1 MIGRAGRARL
11 GKDARRQ
18 GVTDMTDSITL
29 HVNGATHPV
38 DVHADEPLALVLR
51 NRLGLTGV
59 KVGCSLEQCGACAVL
74 VEGASTL
81 TCVRPAAEFDGRCI
95 ETVEGLGTPESPG
108 PVQQA
113 MLDEGAAQCGY
124 CTPGLVV
131 AITALLR
138 ANPHP
143 DDGTIRSAL
152 ALHLCRC
159 GAHPRVLRAVRKL
172 VAEAPR

>member
-1 MIGRAGRARL
+1 MDPGQR
-11 GKDARRQ
+11 DAAA
-18 GVTDMTDSITL
+18 MKNSITL
-29 HVNGATHPV
+29 DVNDATYSL
-38 DVHADEPLALVLR
+38 DVHPDEPLALALR

-74 VEGASTL
+74 VNGESTL
-81 TCVRPAAEFDGRCI
+81 TCVRPAADFEGRRI

-113 MLDEGAAQCGY
+113 LLDEGAAQCGY

-138 ANPHP
+138 KEPHP
-143 DDGTIRSAL
+143 GDTSIRTAL
-152 ALHLCRC
+152 APHLCRC

-172 VAEAPR
+172 AAEGTP

>member
-1 MIGRAGRARL
+1 M
-11 GKDARRQ
+11 KF
-18 GVTDMTDSITL
+18 SITL
-29 HVNGATHPV
+29 DVNGATHSL
-38 DVHADEPLALVLR
+38 DVHPDEPLALVLR

-74 VEGASTL
+74 CDGESTL
-81 TCVRPAAEFDGRCI
+81 SCVRPATECGGRRI
-95 ETVEGLGTPESPG
+95 EAVEGLGTAESPG

-113 MLDEGAAQCGY
+113 LLDEGAAQCGY

-138 ANPHP
+138 REPRP
-143 DDGTIRSAL
+143 DDPTVRTAL
-152 ALHLCRC
+152 APHLCRC

-172 VAEAPR
+172 AAGEPA

>member
-1 MIGRAGRARL
+1 MDGSVS
-11 GKDARRQ
+11 RRQ
-18 GVTDMTDSITL
+18 KGAHVTKSLTL
-29 HVNGATHPV
+29 HVNGAARSIRVHP
-38 DVHADEPLALVLR
+38 DEPLALVLR

-74 VEGASTL
+74 VDSASAL
-81 TCVRPAAEFDGRCI
+81 TCVRPATDFEGRRI

-113 MLDEGAAQCGY
+113 LLDEGAAQCGY

-138 ANPHP
+138 RNPHP
-143 DDGTIRSAL
+143 DDGMVRAAL
-152 ALHLCRC
+152 APHLCRC
-159 GAHPRVLRAVRKL
+159 GAHPRVLRAVRRL
-172 VAEAPR
+172 AARESR